1 MRTSA
6 ASLAASPS
14 VRLPHR
20 HHVGPSGA
28 RPRPWI
34 RLLEGVTASRPCHR
48 VLQLGHRKVLD
59 VMGALGHG
67 DPELS
72 LPTSPTA
79 GLYLALLVHLGSR
92 RHCHRRP
99 VSFGPSLWPVGSLRT
114 LMMPERGEKCSLSVG
129 VSPLGTDDSIP

>member
-1 MRTSA
+1 M
-6 ASLAASPS
+6 SLAASPS

-20 HHVGPSGA
+20 HYVGPSGA

-48 VLQLGHRKVLD
+48 ALQPDHRKVLD
-59 VMGALGHG
+59 VMRALGHG

-99 VSFGPSLWPVGSLRT
+99 VSFGPSLWPVGSLLTR
-114 LMMPERGEKCSLSVG
+114 MRPELGENRKCSLSVS
-129 VSPLGTDDSIP
+129 VSLPGMDDSIP